1 MPYLY
6 IVILLMLVNFIL
18 LFSVVGF
25 FFLLIAPGSVRE
37 IRRGGFL
44 GTNIYIKTTSNDL
57 INLIRTF
64 ASENFIAILLL
75 QLLAN

>member
-1 MPYLY
+1 M
-6 IVILLMLVNFIL
+6 
-18 LFSVVGF
+18 FSVVGF
-25 FFLLIAPGSVRE
+25 FFLLIAAGSVSE

-44 GTNIYIKTTSNDL
+44 GTNIYIKTASNDL